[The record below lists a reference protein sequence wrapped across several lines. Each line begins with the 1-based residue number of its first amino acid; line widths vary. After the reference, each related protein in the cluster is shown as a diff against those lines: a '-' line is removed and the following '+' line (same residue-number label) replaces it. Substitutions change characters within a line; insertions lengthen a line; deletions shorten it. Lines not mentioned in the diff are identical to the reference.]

1 MSYFNGANTIIT
13 GAGSGMGRQMVLQAA
28 KRGARV
34 IAVDY
39 NAQTLQETQGMA
51 LASGL
56 AIETFVVDV
65 GNADAIEAFAH
76 QIIPTLNKGRLI
88 LINNAGVSIFT
99 GDFEHT
105 PLEDFEWLI
114 NVNMWGVIRLTKAFF
129 PYFLE
134 HNNGHIVNLS
144 SVFGLGGMAGNSAY
158 CTSKFAVRG
167 FTETIRMELADTN
180 VGTTCVH
187 PGGVKTNIVRN
198 QVPKGGHTTDEMLN
212 NVVKKFEQNA
222 KTTPESAAQQILDAV
237 EKKKARLVIGRDGHM
252 LDFVTRLFPQ
262 GYTNIVRKK
271 AKKSFGEPFKK

>member
-1 MSYFNGANTIIT
+1 MSYFNSANTIIT
-13 GAGSGMGRQMVLQAA
+13 GAGSGMGRQMALQAA

-39 NAQTLQETQGMA
+39 NNITLDETKA
-51 LASGL
+51 LAQAQGST
-56 AIETFVVDV
+56 IETFVLDV
-65 GNADAIEAFAH
+65 ANAQAIEAFAA
-76 QIIPTLNKGRLI
+76 QLIPTFNKGRLI

-99 GDFEHT
+99 GNFEHT
-105 PLEDFEWLI
+105 PLDEFEWLI
-114 NVNMWGVIRLTKAFF
+114 NVNMWGVIRLTKAFY

-167 FTETIRMELADTN
+167 FTETLRMELADTN
-180 VGTTCVH
+180 VGTTSVH

-198 QVPKGGHTTDEMLN
+198 QVPKGGHTTDEMLS
-212 NVVKKFEQNA
+212 NVVNKFEKNA
-222 KTTPESAAQQILDAV
+222 RTTPEHAAQQILDAV
-237 EKKKARLVIGRDGHM
+237 EKKKTRLVIGSDGKM

-262 GYTNIVRKK
+262 AYTNIVRKK

>member
-1 MSYFNGANTIIT
+1 
-13 GAGSGMGRQMVLQAA
+13 MGRQMALQAA

-39 NAQTLQETQGMA
+39 NTTTLDETKA
-51 LASGL
+51 LAQAQGST
-56 AIETFVVDV
+56 IETFVLDV
-65 GNADAIEAFAH
+65 ANAQAIEAFAT
-76 QIIPTLNKGRLI
+76 QLIPTFNKGRLI

-99 GDFEHT
+99 GNFEHT
-105 PLEDFEWLI
+105 PLDEFEWLI
-114 NVNMWGVIRLTKAFF
+114 NVNMWGVIRLTKAFY

-144 SVFGLGGMAGNSAY
+144 SVFGLGGMGGNSAY

-198 QVPKGGHTTDEMLN
+198 QVPKGGHTTDEMLS
-212 NVVKKFEQNA
+212 NVVNKFEKNA
-222 KTTPESAAQQILDAV
+222 RTTPEHAAQQILDAV
-237 EKKKARLVIGRDGHM
+237 EKKKTRLVIGSDGKM

-262 GYTNIVRKK
+262 AYTNIVRKK
-271 AKKSFGEPFKK
+271 AKKSFGDPYKK

>member
-1 MSYFNGANTIIT
+1 MSYFNNANTIIT
-13 GAGSGMGRQMVLQAA
+13 GAGSGMGRQMALQAS

-39 NAQTLQETQGMA
+39 NNITLDETKA
-51 LASGL
+51 LAQAQGS
-56 AIETFVVDV
+56 AIETFVLDV
-65 GNADAIEAFAH
+65 ANAQAIEAFAT
-76 QIIPTLNKGRLI
+76 QLIPTFNKGRLI

-99 GDFEHT
+99 GNFEHT
-105 PLEDFEWLI
+105 PLDEFEWLI
-114 NVNMWGVIRLTKAFF
+114 NVNMWGVIRLTKAFY

-144 SVFGLGGMAGNSAY
+144 SVFGLGGMGGNSAY

-180 VGTTCVH
+180 VGTTSVH

-198 QVPKGGHTTDEMLN
+198 QVPKGGHTTDEMLS
-212 NVVKKFEQNA
+212 NVVNKFEKNA
-222 KTTPESAAQQILDAV
+222 RTTPEHAAQQILDAV
-237 EKKKARLVIGRDGHM
+237 EKKKTRLVIGSDGKM

-262 GYTNIVRKK
+262 AYTNIVRKK
-271 AKKSFGEPFKK
+271 AKKSFGDPYKK

>member
-1 MSYFNGANTIIT
+1 MSYFNNANTIIT
-13 GAGSGMGRQMVLQAA
+13 GAGSGMGRQMALQAA

-39 NAQTLQETQGMA
+39 NNITLDETKA
-51 LASGL
+51 LAQAQGS
-56 AIETFVVDV
+56 AIETFVLDV
-65 GNADAIEAFAH
+65 ANAQAIEAFA
-76 QIIPTLNKGRLI
+76 QQLIPTFNKGRLI

-99 GDFEHT
+99 GNFEHT
-105 PLEDFEWLI
+105 PLDEFEWLI
-114 NVNMWGVIRLTKAFF
+114 NVNMWGVIRLTKAFY

-144 SVFGLGGMAGNSAY
+144 SVFGLGGMGGNSAY

-167 FTETIRMELADTN
+167 FTETLRMELADTN
-180 VGTTCVH
+180 VGTTSVH

-198 QVPKGGHTTDEMLN
+198 QVPKGGHTTDEMLS
-212 NVVKKFEQNA
+212 NVVNKFEKNA
-222 KTTPESAAQQILDAV
+222 RTTPEHAAQQILDAV
-237 EKKKARLVIGRDGHM
+237 EKKKTRLVIGSDGKM

-262 GYTNIVRKK
+262 AYSNIVRKK

>member
-1 MSYFNGANTIIT
+1 MSYFNNANTIIT
-13 GAGSGMGRQMVLQAA
+13 GAGSGMGRQMALQAA

-34 IAVDY
+34 IAADY
-39 NAQTLQETQGMA
+39 NTTTLDETKA
-51 LASGL
+51 LAQAQGS
-56 AIETFVVDV
+56 AIETFVLDV
-65 GNADAIEAFAH
+65 ANAQAIEDFAT
-76 QIIPTLNKGRLI
+76 QLIPTFNKGRLI

-99 GDFEHT
+99 GNFEHT
-105 PLEDFEWLI
+105 PLDEFEWLV
-114 NVNMWGVIRLTKAFF
+114 NVNMWGVIRLTKAFY

-144 SVFGLGGMAGNSAY
+144 SVFGLGGMGGNSAY

-198 QVPKGGHTTDEMLN
+198 QVPKGGHTTDEMLS
-212 NVVKKFEQNA
+212 NVVNKFEKNA
-222 KTTPESAAQQILDAV
+222 RTTPEHAAQQILDAV
-237 EKKKARLVIGRDGHM
+237 EKKKTRLVIGSDGKM

-262 GYTNIVRKK
+262 AYTNIVRKK
-271 AKKSFGEPFKK
+271 AKKSFGDPYKK

>member
-39 NAQTLQETQGMA
+39 NAQTLQETQG
-51 LASGL
+51 LAIAAGS

-65 GNADAIEAFAH
+65 GNADAINNFAQ

-167 FTETIRMELADTN
+167 FTETLRMELADTN
-180 VGTTCVH
+180 IGTTCVH

-237 EKKKARLVIGRDGHM
+237 EKKKTRLVIGSDGRM
-252 LDFVTRLFPQ
+252 FDFVTRLFPQ
-262 GYTNIVRKK
+262 GYTNIVRKR

>member
-1 MSYFNGANTIIT
+1 MSYFNNANTIIT
-13 GAGSGMGRQMVLQAA
+13 GAGSGMGRQMALQAS

-39 NAQTLQETQGMA
+39 NNITLDETKA
-51 LASGL
+51 LAQAQGS
-56 AIETFVVDV
+56 AIETFVLDV
-65 GNADAIEAFAH
+65 ANAQAIEAFAT
-76 QIIPTLNKGRLI
+76 QLIPTFNKGRLI

-99 GDFEHT
+99 GNFEHT
-105 PLEDFEWLI
+105 PLDEFEWLI
-114 NVNMWGVIRLTKAFF
+114 NVNMWGVIRLTKAFY

-144 SVFGLGGMAGNSAY
+144 SVFGLGGMGGNSAY

-198 QVPKGGHTTDEMLN
+198 QVPKGGHTTDEMLS
-212 NVVKKFEQNA
+212 NVVNKFEKNA
-222 KTTPESAAQQILDAV
+222 RTTPEHAAQQILDAV
-237 EKKKARLVIGRDGHM
+237 EKKKTRLVIGSDGKM

-262 GYTNIVRKK
+262 AYTNIVRKK
-271 AKKSFGEPFKK
+271 AKKSFGDPYKK

>member
-1 MSYFNGANTIIT
+1 MSYFNNANTIIT
-13 GAGSGMGRQMVLQAA
+13 GAGSGMGRQMALQAS

-39 NAQTLQETQGMA
+39 NTTTLDETKA
-51 LASGL
+51 LAQAQGS
-56 AIETFVVDV
+56 AIETFVLDV
-65 GNADAIEAFAH
+65 ANAQAIEAFAT
-76 QIIPTLNKGRLI
+76 QLIPTFNKGRLI

-99 GDFEHT
+99 GNFEHT
-105 PLEDFEWLI
+105 PLDEFEWLI
-114 NVNMWGVIRLTKAFF
+114 NVNMWGVIRLTKAFY

-144 SVFGLGGMAGNSAY
+144 SVFGLGGMGGNSAY

-180 VGTTCVH
+180 VGTTSVH

-198 QVPKGGHTTDEMLN
+198 QVPKGGHTTDEMLS
-212 NVVKKFEQNA
+212 NVVNKFEKNA
-222 KTTPESAAQQILDAV
+222 RTTPEHAAQQILDAV
-237 EKKKARLVIGRDGHM
+237 EKKKTRLVIGSDGKM

-262 GYTNIVRKK
+262 AYTNIVRKK
-271 AKKSFGEPFKK
+271 AKKSFGDPYKK